1 MSVHDPFQRAM
12 AVIDLGAIERNCA
25 AVKLGLSGGAELC
38 AVVKSNGYGHGMI
51 ESAEAAVRG
60 GASRLAVATATEAFE
75 LRPHAPDVPILVM
88 GALTAAELDVAMQ
101 AGAELPVWRADFL
114 AEVSERASM
123 LGVRP
128 RVHLKYDTGMGRL
141 GDRDPRR
148 VDALIEAAADDERV
162 ELAGVW
168 THFATSEEEDD
179 SFLREQLARFEQ
191 LALPARERHPGLRLH
206 AANSAATLRG
216 AEFHFDFVRCG
227 VAIYGMDPFGA
238 DAAAHGLEPAMS
250 LHGYVAEVKPAADG
264 DSVGYGRSWTADGDT
279 VVGVIPIG
287 YGDGYRRGFSNRA
300 DVLVEGVRVPGVGT
314 ISMDNLTVDLGP
326 SSAVEP
332 GAPAVLLGAQGNDE
346 ISAEELALHLGTIN
360 YEITCGISPRVPRA
374 YKR

>member
-1 MSVHDPFQRAM
+1 MSAHDPFQRAM

-25 AVKLGLSGGAELC
+25 ELRLGLSGGAELC
-38 AVVKSNGYGHGMI
+38 AVVKSNGYGHGMV

-75 LRPHAPDVPILVM
+75 LRPRAPDVSILVM
-88 GALTAAELDVAMQ
+88 GALTGAELDVAMQ

-114 AEVSERASM
+114 AEVGERGSM

-128 RVHLKYDTGMGRL
+128 RVHVKYDTGMGRL

-148 VDALIEAAADDERV
+148 VEALIDAAADDERV

-179 SFLREQLARFEQ
+179 SFLREQLVRFEQ
-191 LALPARERHPGLRLH
+191 LALPARERHPGLLLH

-250 LHGYVAEVKPAADG
+250 LHGYVAEVKPATAG
-264 DSVGYGRSWTADGDT
+264 DSVGYGRSWTADSDT

-287 YGDGYRRGFSNRA
+287 YGDGYRRGLSNRA

-314 ISMDNLTVDLGP
+314 ISMDNLTVDLGLAP
-326 SSAVEP
+326 AVEP
-332 GAPAVLLGAQGNDE
+332 GAPAVLLGAQGDDE